1 MRLYHYQLIPYLPRR
16 QLLSQWRECV
26 CIANSIHDKETPN
39 HILVN
44 KIMDYPISEFCDYC
58 NIVLVEMLRRGYKVN
73 ESSINKL
80 EKYVRFEI
88 DSDKQFSKP
97 FSNWHNAR
105 YLYQNFYN
113 LEEKY
118 DCGGISDDEW
128 KTFRESFEKICNQIK
143 FEPIIHAHWITL
155 FSTDKCSNCGYE
167 TGKSGWTTKR
177 CPECGAH
184 MDEM

>member
-1 MRLYHYQLIPYLPRR
+1 MRLYHYQLIPSLPRQ

-26 CIANSIHDKETPN
+26 CIAKSIHDKGTPN

-44 KIMDYPISEFCDYC
+44 KIMNYPISEFCDYC
-58 NIVLVEMLRRGYKVN
+58 NIVFVEILRRGYKVN

-80 EKYVRFEI
+80 KKYVGFEV

-97 FSNWHNAR
+97 FNNWHNTR
-105 YLYQNFYN
+105 YLCQNFYN

-118 DCGGISDDEW
+118 DCGGIPENEW
-128 KTFRESFEKICNQIK
+128 EVFREGFKTVYDQVD
-143 FEPIIHAHWITL
+143 FEPVIHAHWITL

-167 TGKSGWTTKR
+167 TGKQGWETKR